1 MLAILLLGVYCVET
15 ALYIGLLLLTGWWW
29 NLPVVG
35 IVLSILLMFAF
46 LRMLFL
52 IIACILAWASRSP
65 KPADMKLG
73 AFAGASL
80 FFCEYVALL
89 RAFFILHPFERLFRT
104 MRGATASDARTT
116 PVLLVHGWLC
126 NGGYWQPMIRRLRR
140 DFCHIYTVNLEPPLA
155 GINRYARDLAQA
167 VDDICV
173 QTKSPQVL
181 LVCHSMGGLVAR
193 AYVQRHGGDK
203 RVAKIVTL
211 GTPHHGSRAAW
222 FAAGV
227 NVAQMRPGSAWL
239 ESLNAERWPGTPITS
254 IYSVDDNLVV
264 PHQSAHLEFAKNV
277 SLAGIGHL
285 ALGFSRRVQK
295 MVLDELT
302 EADVA

>member
-29 NLPVVG
+29 SLPVIG
-35 IVLSILLMFAF
+35 IVLSVLFAF
-46 LRMLFL
+46 MFVRLTFL

-73 AFAGASL
+73 ALAGASL
-80 FFCEYVALL
+80 FLFEYVALL
-89 RAFFILHPFERLFRT
+89 RAFFVLHPFERLFRS
-104 MRGATASDARTT
+104 MRGAAPADARPT
-116 PVLLVHGWLC
+116 PVVLVHGWVC

-140 DFCHIYTVNLEPPLA
+140 DFQHIYTVNLEPPLA
-155 GINRYARDLAQA
+155 SINRFARDLAQA
-167 VDDICV
+167 VDDICA
-173 QTKSPQVL
+173 QTTSPHVL

-211 GTPHHGSRAAW
+211 GSPHHGSRAAW
-222 FAAGV
+222 FAAGA
-227 NVAQMRPGSAWL
+227 NVTQMRPGSAWL
-239 ESLNAERWPGTPITS
+239 ESLNAEQWPGTPITS

-264 PHQSAHLEFAKNV
+264 PHDSAHLEFAKNV
-277 SLAGIGHL
+277 PLAGVGHL
-285 ALGFSRRVQK
+285 ALGFSRRVHK
-295 MVLDELT
+295 MVRDELI
-302 EADVA
+302 EGGVA